1 MIAEFVH
8 IVDDDAAV
16 RDALHWLLNSVGLD
30 VKCYG
35 SAEAFLESGGETALG
50 VLVLDIRMEGM
61 SGLELFGRLKAA
73 GSPIPVMFLTGHGDV
88 PLAVDAIKSGAFD
101 FLEKPFDDHEFVKI
115 VERALVAGR
124 KLRVMAEQ
132 SGEIARRLQ
141 SLSARELQVMELLIT
156 GRANKVIAAELNIAM
171 RTVEVHRARILAKLG
186 VKTAVEL
193 SAVLSAA
200 KGKG

>member
-1 MIAEFVH
+1 MTTEFVH
-8 IVDDDAAV
+8 IVDDDSAV
-16 RDALHWLLNSVGLD
+16 RDALHWLLTSVGQE
-30 VKCYG
+30 VKSYR

-61 SGLELFGRLKAA
+61 SGLELFGRLKE
-73 GSPIPVMFLTGHGDV
+73 GGTVLQIIFLTGHGDV

-101 FLEKPFDDHEFVKI
+101 FLEKPFDDAEFVKI

-124 KLRVMAEQ
+124 KWRIIAEQ

-141 SLSARELQVMELLIT
+141 SLSTRELQVMELLVT

-193 SAVLSAA
+193 GAVLSVM
-200 KGKG
+200 KGRG

>member
-1 MIAEFVH
+1 MTAEFVH

-16 RDALHWLLNSVGLD
+16 RDALHWLLTSVGLE
-30 VKCYG
+30 VRCYG
-35 SAEAFLESGGETALG
+35 SAEVFLESGGKTASG

-61 SGLELFGRLKAA
+61 SGLELFGGLKAA
-73 GSPIPVMFLTGHGDV
+73 GTALPIIFLTGHGDV

-101 FLEKPFDDHEFVKI
+101 FLEKPFDDAEFVKI

-124 KLRVMAEQ
+124 KLRIMAEQ

-200 KGKG
+200 KGRG

>member
-1 MIAEFVH
+1 MTAEFVH

-16 RDALHWLLNSVGLD
+16 RDALHWLLNSVSLD

-61 SGLELFGRLKAA
+61 SGLELFGRLKEA
-73 GSPIPVMFLTGHGDV
+73 GTALPIIFLTGHGDV

-101 FLEKPFDDHEFVKI
+101 FLEKPFDDQEFVKI
-115 VERALVAGR
+115 VERALIAGR
-124 KLRVMAEQ
+124 KLRRATEQ
-132 SGEIARRLQ
+132 TGEIARRLQ
-141 SLSARELQVMELLIT
+141 SLSARELQVMELMVT
-156 GRANKVIAAELNIAM
+156 GRANKVIAAELGIAI
-171 RTVEVHRARILAKLG
+171 RTVEVHRARILAKMG
-186 VKTAVEL
+186 VKTAVGL

-200 KGKG
+200 KGRG